1 MMMQPGNKFISDK
14 AAMGGKKRKASCS
27 EDEAGQQQRKGKRA
41 ALGEITNKSV
51 TTTATSTI
59 TKGGNFIAGLLRKSL
74 RRGSKKVVEKL
85 TEQEK
90 ETKIENESYGES
102 ESSTEIL
109 GCGLL
114 ESSADTSTGSEEGA
128 QVSLPLPEPDFTI
141 ISPARPIVPQGVED
155 YDLLTKE
162 DPTEVAE
169 YARDIFKYYQTRES
183 KFTVSDYMRAQTDL
197 TPIMRAI
204 LIDWMVEV
212 QESFEFNHET
222 LYAAVKIVDIYLSK
236 KKVAKDNLQL
246 VGASALLLASKVEEL
261 MPPMVSDFVYVCDD
275 AYTRDALLSM
285 ERKMLKV
292 VGFDV
297 GFPLSYSYLRRYA
310 KVCKVGLSDLTFARY
325 ILETSLLH
333 YDLNIHMLPSVLAVS
348 ALVLVFKIRGIVGC
362 ETALEYYSGYSLC
375 DLKNTVLQLHV
386 MLQTNLPEQ
395 VETVRSKYSHKVFH
409 RVATIPIPATI
420 DI

>member
-1 MMMQPGNKFISDK
+1 M
-14 AAMGGKKRKASCS
+14 
-27 EDEAGQQQRKGKRA
+27 
-41 ALGEITNKSV
+41 
-51 TTTATSTI
+51 
-59 TKGGNFIAGLLRKSL
+59 
-74 RRGSKKVVEKL
+74 
-85 TEQEK
+85 
-90 ETKIENESYGES
+90 
-102 ESSTEIL
+102 
-109 GCGLL
+109 
-114 ESSADTSTGSEEGA
+114 
-128 QVSLPLPEPDFTI
+128 
-141 ISPARPIVPQGVED
+141 
-155 YDLLTKE
+155 
-162 DPTEVAE
+162 
-169 YARDIFKYYQTRES
+169 
-183 KFTVSDYMRAQTDL
+183 
-197 TPIMRAI
+197 
-204 LIDWMVEV
+204 
-212 QESFEFNHET
+212 
-222 LYAAVKIVDIYLSK
+222 
-236 KKVAKDNLQL
+236 
-246 VGASALLLASKVEEL
+246 
-261 MPPMVSDFVYVCDD
+261 SDFVYVCDD